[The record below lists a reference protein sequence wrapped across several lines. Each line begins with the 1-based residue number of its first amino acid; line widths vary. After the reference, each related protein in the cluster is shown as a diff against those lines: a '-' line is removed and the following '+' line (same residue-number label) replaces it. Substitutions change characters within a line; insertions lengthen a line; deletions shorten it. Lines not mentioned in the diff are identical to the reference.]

1 VKIRYRFVL
10 NGGGE
15 KTFELRFDPKTLAL
29 QRDDKK
35 TPPDWTRLDNEKCP
49 NCPLSEAEH
58 PHCPAALSLVDVI
71 EEFKDGISFTEADIS
86 IMTEQREFRRRAP
99 LQTGI
104 SGLIGVV
111 MATSGC
117 PILAK
122 LRPMVATHLPFAN
135 IHETMYRAISM
146 YLTAQYFVY
155 KKGRAPDWDM
165 KDLVK
170 IYDAISTVN
179 RQFSKRL
186 RTIKIEDA
194 SLNAL
199 VSLDC
204 FAAMTVDSIMD
215 SSLQEIEGLFHAY
228 LQDF

>member
-1 VKIRYRFVL
+1 MKIRYRFIL
-10 NGGGE
+10 DDKSE
-15 KTFELRFDPKTLAL
+15 KRFELRFDPKTLAH
-29 QRDDKK
+29 QRPENPS
-35 TPPDWTRLDNEKCP
+35 PPEWTRLGNEKCP

-86 IMTEQREFRRRAP
+86 IQTDQREFRKRAP

-111 MATSGC
+111 MATCGC

-146 YLTAQYFVY
+146 YLTAQYFVF
-155 KKGRAPDWDM
+155 KRGRAPDWDM

-170 IYDAISTVN
+170 IYDAISKVN
-179 RQFSKRL
+179 RHFSQRL

-228 LQDF
+228 LRE

>member
-1 VKIRYRFVL
+1 VNIRYRFIL
-10 NGGGE
+10 EGGGE
-15 KTFELRFDPKTLAL
+15 KSFELRFDPKTLLL
-29 QRDDKK
+29 QRESKE
-35 TPPDWTRLDNEKCP
+35 PPPEWTLLGNEKCP
-49 NCPLSEAEH
+49 NCPLSEDEH

-71 EEFKDGISFTEADIS
+71 SEFKDGISFHEADIS
-86 IMTEQREFRRRAP
+86 IMTEQREFRKRAP
-99 LQTGI
+99 LQGGI

-117 PILAK
+117 PILAM

-135 IHETMYRAISM
+135 VRETMYRAISM

-155 KKGRAPDWDM
+155 KKGRKPDWDM

-179 RQFSKRL
+179 RQFAKRL

-204 FAAMTVDSIMD
+204 FAAITVDSIMD

-228 LQDF
+228 LR